1 MTPLRSS
8 APTLHNTEIAR
19 PRWVDRL
26 PNHISKMVVSTVRV
40 GGPSLTVSSNPTISL
55 PGFCALPV
63 FVLNWLPYEANAA

>member
-1 MTPLRSS
+1 MRHS
-8 APTLHNTEIAR
+8 APIRHTTGIER
-19 PRWVDRL
+19 PRCIERL
-26 PNHISKMVVSTVRV
+26 PVHISKMVVSTVCA

>member
-1 MTPLRSS
+1 MIRGPATYTASWNLSVEVLDFVKS
-8 APTLHNTEIAR
+8 
-19 PRWVDRL
+19 
-26 PNHISKMVVSTVRV
+26 

>member
-1 MTPLRSS
+1 MPDDSLIPGR
-8 APTLHNTEIAR
+8 ATERVALNGA
-19 PRWVDRL
+19 VL
-26 PNHISKMVVSTVRV
+26 PSVKS